1 MKLNKKPNQ
10 QNTAISA
17 VRYNSNLKHFFSS
30 LFSSQRSKLIDF
42 IVFVEDFY
50 TAQKRLVLFD
60 EMIVYLQGYV
70 MLGND
75 SVSGVI

>member
-17 VRYNSNLKHFFSS
+17 VRYNSNLKHFFPPFFR
-30 LFSSQRSKLIDF
+30 LNAIDF